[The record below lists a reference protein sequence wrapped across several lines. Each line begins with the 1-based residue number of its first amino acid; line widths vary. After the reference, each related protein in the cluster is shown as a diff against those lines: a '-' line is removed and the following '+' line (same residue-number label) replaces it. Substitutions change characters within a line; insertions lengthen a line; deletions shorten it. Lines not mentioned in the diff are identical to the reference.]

1 MMDCRG
7 FEEQIGAF
15 ADGELEPDL
24 NDEAVEHAGKCP
36 GCAAR
41 VAEIHTLKR
50 ALVRVG
56 GEMRAPEQLRRKVL
70 ATLHAEEV
78 QDASAPSS
86 PRPDRPGILR
96 FRLAAPLGMAA
107 ALLLAVVTWQT
118 WPRGGA
124 KPDAF
129 ILVTGRTVAEAR
141 EQHRQCTR
149 SGSQHHDE
157 SLSRDPAVIAER
169 LSKELGL
176 DVLVPDFSARG
187 FELLGADRCG
197 IAGRPGS
204 HVLYRERK
212 DETTLSVFT
221 VGRIAELCP
230 ERGGAAAGDGQF
242 YVSAT
247 GPTRVIAWHRGKQ
260 THLMCGEVPEATIRS
275 LAGEVRTASAS
286 PAYAG
291 TMLAAVGME

>member
-1 MMDCRG
+1 MDCRE
-7 FEEQIGAF
+7 FQEQIGAF
-15 ADGELEPDL
+15 ADGELESDL
-24 NDEAVEHAGKCP
+24 SDQAVDHVGKCP

-41 VAEIHTLKR
+41 VAEIHTLKL

-56 GEMRAPEQLRRKVL
+56 GEVRAPEQLRGKVL

-86 PRPDRPGILR
+86 PRPDRRGVLR

-118 WPRGGA
+118 WPSGGA
-124 KPDAF
+124 ETDAF
-129 ILVTGRTVAEAR
+129 ILVTGRTASEVR
-141 EQHRQCTR
+141 EQHWQCTR
-149 SGSQHHDE
+149 SGSEHHDE

-176 DVLVPDFSARG
+176 EVLVPDFSARG

-197 IAGRPGS
+197 IGGRPGS
-204 HVLYRERK
+204 HALYRERN

-221 VGRIAELCP
+221 VGRIAELGP
-230 ERGGAAAGDGQF
+230 ERSDAAAGNGQF
-242 YVSAT
+242 YVSST
-247 GPTRVIAWHRGKQ
+247 GSTRMIAWHRGRQ
-260 THLMCGEVPEATIRS
+260 THVMCGEVPKATIRS
-275 LAGEVRTASAS
+275 LAGEVRTASAT
-286 PAYAG
+286 PAYPEV
-291 TMLAAVGME
+291 MLAAVGME